1 MAVYAAVACNFGEMQ
16 FVDIL
21 LPLHIP
27 RFYTYRVPLEM
38 TNRLAIGMRVV
49 VPLRNK
55 LYTGIIRKI
64 HAQAPAKYQPK
75 DINEILDP
83 EPLLR
88 EAVLAFWDWMAAY
101 YLCYPGDVMLAALP
115 SLFRISSE
123 TRLLMHPD
131 YIAKQEELS
140 DDAFMVMEGLET
152 NGELTL
158 ADVQRILGRK
168 NVIPLLRDMA
178 ERKWVLTK
186 ENLQQGVKEKR
197 EVQLRLATHL
207 LADEAALRKVFEELE
222 KAPKQLEALM
232 YLLHLAPDGSAVARK
247 KLLKDERIAPAA
259 LKALVDKNI
268 VEQAFVRI
276 DRLPLQADHIVTE
289 SNLNEA
295 QSKALSQIKKAWET
309 KAEVLLHGV
318 TGSGKTLLYVHLIRE
333 QLLAG
338 KQVLYMVP
346 EIALTTQL
354 IERLRH
360 FLGGEIGVYHSRFND
375 QERAEIWQKVA
386 DGRLK
391 MVLGARSAVFL
402 PFNDLGLVVID
413 EEHDASFKQDD
424 PAPRYHGRDAAIMLA
439 KRQNAKVLMGS
450 ATPAIESYF
459 LARSGRYGYVR
470 LDTRYSGV
478 ALPEM
483 LLADIR
489 TEKRENLMKADL
501 TFTLFQ
507 AITDTLARGEQVILL
522 QNRRGYVPY
531 TECSVCGWS
540 PECPNCDITL
550 NYHKMAHQW
559 RCHYCGHKTQ
569 PTPSCQACGSTAL
582 TTRGFGTEKIE
593 EALGIL
599 FPEASIGRLDQDAT
613 RKKNAYAQLIRAFEN
628 GSLQILV
635 GTQMVSKGLDFE
647 NVTLVGVLNAD
658 LSLRMP
664 DFRAQERTF
673 QLIEQ
678 VSGRAGRRDKK
689 GCVIIQTSQAKAP
702 IFSMLLAHDYDSFA
716 DSQLQERLQTQ
727 YPPYVR
733 LIRIIIRHKIAE
745 VVDKLGEELAKRLQ
759 VALQHRVLGPATPV
773 IGRIRQEYIRELL
786 IKLERDKLDPAK
798 VKAFL
803 LEQLEWM
810 ESEPRWKGMRIV
822 LDVDPA

>member
-1 MAVYAAVACNFGEMQ
+1 VAVEAAAACNFEGMQ
-16 FVDIL
+16 FADIL

-27 RFYTYRVPLEM
+27 RLLTYRVPADI
-38 TNRLAIGMRVV
+38 NSRLVVGMRVV

-55 LYTGIIRKI
+55 LYTGIIRQLHTK
-64 HAQAPAKYQPK
+64 APVNYQPK
-75 DINEILDP
+75 EISDILDP
-83 EPLLR
+83 EPLLS
-88 EAVLAFWDWMAAY
+88 ETVLAFWDWMAAY

-115 SLFRISSE
+115 ALFRISSE
-123 TRLLMHPD
+123 TRLMVHPAYLPD
-131 YIAKQEELS
+131 QDSMS
-140 DDAFMVMEGLET
+140 DDAFLVMEGLET

-168 NVIPLLRDMA
+168 NVIPLVRDMV
-178 ERKWVLTK
+178 ECQWVLTR

-197 EVQLRLATHL
+197 EAQLRLATHL
-207 LADEAALRKVFEELE
+207 LADEGALRQLFEELE

-232 YLLHLAPDGSAVARK
+232 LLLHLSPDGSAVARK
-247 KLLKDERIAPAA
+247 KLLKDARITPAA
-259 LKALVDKNI
+259 IKALVDKKI
-268 VEQAFVRI
+268 VEQELVRI
-276 DRLPLQADHIVTE
+276 DRLPLKSDENINE
-289 SNLNEA
+289 SSLSDA
-295 QSKALSQIKKAWET
+295 QNKAYQQIIKAWET

-318 TGSGKTLLYVHLIRE
+318 TGSGKTLVYVKLLRE
-333 QLLAG
+333 QLEAG
-338 KQVLYMVP
+338 FQVLYMVP

-354 IERLRH
+354 IKRLRH
-360 FLGGEIGVYHSRFND
+360 FLGGDIGVYHSRFND

-402 PFNDLGLVVID
+402 PFTKLGLIIID

-439 KRQNAKVLMGS
+439 KRHAAKVLMGS
-450 ATPAIESYF
+450 ATPAIESYY

-483 LLADIR
+483 ILADTR
-489 TEKRENLMKADL
+489 LEKRENLMKAEL

-531 TECSVCGWS
+531 TECSLCGWS

-593 EALGIL
+593 EALEIL
-599 FPEASIGRLDQDAT
+599 FPEARIGRLDQDAT
-613 RKKNAYAQLIRAFEN
+613 RKKNAYAQIIGAFEN

-689 GCVIIQTSQAKAP
+689 GCVIIQTSQAQNP
-702 IFSMLLAHDYDSFA
+702 IFSLLLAHDYDSFA

-733 LIRIIIRHKIAE
+733 LIRITIRHKVEA
-745 VVDKLGEELAKRLQ
+745 VVESLGQELAKRLQ
-759 VALQHRVLGPATPV
+759 IALQHRVLGPATPV